1 MNYMHI
7 MVLYKNTLGSVK
19 LLIAD
24 IYIER
29 SPGILVLYNCLSNNS
44 ALIKPFKDSRAL
56 YRYWGGNLK

>member
-1 MNYMHI
+1 MNYMRI

-29 SPGILVLYNCLSNNS
+29 SPGILVLYNCLSNNC
-44 ALIKPFKDSRAL
+44 INKTFQR
-56 YRYWGGNLK
+56 

>member
-1 MNYMHI
+1 MNYMRI

-44 ALIKPFKDSRAL
+44 ALILSKIAVH
-56 YRYWGGNLK
+56 YIGIGGTI

>member
-1 MNYMHI
+1 MNYMRI

-29 SPGILVLYNCLSNNS
+29 VLESWSFIIAYP
-44 ALIKPFKDSRAL
+44 ITL
-56 YRYWGGNLK
+56 Y